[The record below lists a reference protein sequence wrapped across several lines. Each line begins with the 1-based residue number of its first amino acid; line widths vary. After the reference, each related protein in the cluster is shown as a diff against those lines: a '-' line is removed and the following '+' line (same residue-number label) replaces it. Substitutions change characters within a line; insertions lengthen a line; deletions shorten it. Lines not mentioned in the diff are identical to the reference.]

1 MADPVHLHGY
11 RYSVYSRTARLVL
24 LSKEVVHDWTEINPF
39 DGLTESYLKQ
49 HPFGRVPLLT
59 HGTFRFF
66 ETSAITRYVD
76 RAFRGRPLQPASPP
90 ALARMDQVI
99 AAIDAYAYWP
109 MVRQVASHSFFRPLI
124 GERSDRGEVDA
135 GLEAS
140 KPVLSFLDSVAA
152 EGDILSGGDMTLADW
167 HLAPTMD
174 YFVRADEGRAALARH
189 PALQRW
195 WDRVSVL
202 ALMEATD
209 PIGAEAFGT

>member
-1 MADPVHLHGY
+1 MADPAHLYGY

-24 LSKEVVHDWTEINPF
+24 LSKQVAHDTTEINPF
-39 DGLTESYLKQ
+39 DELSEAYLKL

-59 HGTFRFF
+59 HGRFRLF

-76 RAFRGRPLQPASPP
+76 RAFPGPPLQPEGVA

-152 EGDILSGGDMTLADW
+152 EGAILTGGDMTLADW
-167 HLAPTMD
+167 HLAPMMD

-189 PALQRW
+189 PALQGW

-202 ALMEATD
+202 DLMEASD
-209 PIGAEAFGT
+209 PLGAEASGT